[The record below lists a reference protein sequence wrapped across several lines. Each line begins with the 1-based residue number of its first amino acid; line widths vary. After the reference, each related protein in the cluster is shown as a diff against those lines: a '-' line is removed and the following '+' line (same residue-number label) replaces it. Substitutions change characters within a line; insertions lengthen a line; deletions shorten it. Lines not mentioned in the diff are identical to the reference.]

1 VKKIL
6 KVILILS
13 FINSLFSWT
22 TKTHTY
28 IGEIVYSSLPPV
40 WQDLLDKSEFLSGC
54 VAPDKKEYG
63 YIFKWKHV
71 YHPRTSFGDLPQ
83 GCEELYKQSLSLLK
97 TGKKKQGSF
106 LLGGL
111 VHYMSDIC
119 IPLHTEQDAWET
131 EDVHKEIEKEAEDL
145 VLGVKYQPKE
155 VKFANIF
162 SFAVSLANDS
172 NKDYDRLRDKDKRL
186 EILKNR
192 FLTAC
197 DSCYSVVSDILSQ
210 VAPQKQ
216 VVSLSAVTPQVT
228 TTSIPVAPDA
238 EAKLSSALV
247 FKENKEFLPFGE
259 FNPIGQESSR
269 QVKTASKT
277 QKSGNAS
284 VRVMGILLSPDKEY
298 KLKLVPD
305 GAGNYYLD
313 IWEIKE

>member
-1 VKKIL
+1 MKEIVKIIL
-6 KVILILS
+6 ALS

-22 TKTHTY
+22 SKTHTY

-40 WQDLLDKSEFLSGC
+40 WQDLLDKGEFLSGC
-54 VAPDKKEYG
+54 VAPDNRREYG

-111 VHYMSDIC
+111 VHYISDIC
-119 IPLHTEQDAWET
+119 VPLHTEQDVWET

-145 VLGVKYQPKE
+145 VLGIKYQPKE
-155 VKFANIF
+155 VKFANVF

-172 NKDYDRLRDKDKRL
+172 YKDYDRLRDKDKCF

-192 FLTAC
+192 FFTAC

-216 VVSLSAVTPQVT
+216 GMSLSAVTPQVT

-238 EAKLSSALV
+238 EAKLNSVL
-247 FKENKEFLPFGE
+247 LPTESNPSLSQSEQGSGE
-259 FNPIGQESSR
+259 
-269 QVKTASKT
+269 QVKTVLKT
-277 QKSGNAS
+277 QKSSNTS

-298 KLKLVPD
+298 RLKLVPD

>member
-1 VKKIL
+1 MKEIVKIIL
-6 KVILILS
+6 VLS
-13 FINSLFSWT
+13 FISSLFSWT
-22 TKTHTY
+22 SKTHTY

-40 WQDLLDKSEFLSGC
+40 WQDLLDKGEFLSGC

-111 VHYMSDIC
+111 VHYFSDIC
-119 IPLHTEQDAWET
+119 VPLHTEQDVWET
-131 EDVHKEIEKEAEDL
+131 EDMHRGIEKEAEDL
-145 VLGVKYQPKE
+145 VLGIKYQPKE
-155 VKFANIF
+155 VKFANVF

-172 NKDYDRLRDKDKRL
+172 YKDYDRLRDKDKRI

-192 FLTAC
+192 FLVAC

-210 VAPQKQ
+210 VVPRRQ
-216 VVSLSAVTPQVT
+216 VASLSVATPQT
-228 TTSIPVAPDA
+228 TTANIPIAPDA
-238 EAKLSSALV
+238 EVKLNSALLP
-247 FKENKEFLPFGE
+247 KESSSLSN
-259 FNPIGQESSR
+259 NPSLSQVGQESR

-277 QKSGNAS
+277 QS

>member
-1 VKKIL
+1 VKNIVKI
-6 KVILILS
+6 ILILS

-40 WQDLLDKSEFLSGC
+40 WQDLLDKNEFLSGC

-97 TGKKKQGSF
+97 AGKKKQGSF

-111 VHYMSDIC
+111 VHYISDIC
-119 IPLHTEQDAWET
+119 IPLHTEQDVWET

-145 VLGVKYQPKE
+145 VLGIKYQPKE
-155 VKFANIF
+155 VKFANVF

-172 NKDYDRLRDKDKRL
+172 YKDYNRLRDKDKRL

-192 FLTAC
+192 FFSAC
-197 DSCYSVVSDILSQ
+197 DSCYSVVSDVLSQ
-210 VAPQKQ
+210 VVPQKQ
-216 VVSLSAVTPQVT
+216 VSSLSVATPQT
-228 TTSIPVAPDA
+228 TTANIPIAPDA
-238 EAKLSSALV
+238 EVKLNSALLP
-247 FKENKEFLPFGE
+247 KESSSLSN
-259 FNPIGQESSR
+259 NPSLSQVGQESR
-269 QVKTASKT
+269 QVKTVPKT
-277 QKSGNAS
+277 QKSDNTS

-298 KLKLVPD
+298 RLRLIPD